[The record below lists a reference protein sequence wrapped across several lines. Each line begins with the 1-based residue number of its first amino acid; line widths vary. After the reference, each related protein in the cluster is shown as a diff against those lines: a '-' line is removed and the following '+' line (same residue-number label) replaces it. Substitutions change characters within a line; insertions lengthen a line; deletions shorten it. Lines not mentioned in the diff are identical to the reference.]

1 MLGFRRSTSHT
12 TIHNTTKNKNTLLL
26 LQSPLRTPERTT
38 SLLYPHPHAP
48 SDPRFFSTSSHLLKK
63 TLPLPP
69 RPTLPSDDITHVY
82 LKGSG
87 PGGQKINKTNSAA
100 QLTHLPTGIV
110 VKSQATRSRTQ
121 NYNIARR
128 ILAEKVEL
136 LEKGDESRVMKRQ
149 AFDRKKKASKS
160 KKSRRKYRALEE
172 GRAEGEG
179 EGEGQDLEE
188 GEEGEG
194 ELGPEEDGTS
204 GQEVLDSH
212 GLGRDSDAGRVGTQS
227 PEAPA
232 PAKRDAERNGNA
244 PTT

>member
-1 MLGFRRSTSHT
+1 M
-12 TIHNTTKNKNTLLL
+12 
-26 LQSPLRTPERTT
+26 
-38 SLLYPHPHAP
+38 
-48 SDPRFFSTSSHLLKK
+48 
-63 TLPLPP
+63 
-69 RPTLPSDDITHVY
+69 Y

-110 VKSQATRSRTQ
+110 VKSQATRSRSQ

-172 GRAEGEG
+172 GRGEG

-188 GEEGEG
+188 GEGEGEG
-194 ELGPEEDGTS
+194 ELGPEEDVVG
-204 GQEVLDSH
+204 GQRVLDNR
-212 GLGRDSDAGRVGTQS
+212 GLGRDSDGGRVGTQ
-227 PEAPA
+227 PGEGTRAAARREA
-232 PAKRDAERNGNA
+232 EHNSNA
-244 PTT
+244 PT